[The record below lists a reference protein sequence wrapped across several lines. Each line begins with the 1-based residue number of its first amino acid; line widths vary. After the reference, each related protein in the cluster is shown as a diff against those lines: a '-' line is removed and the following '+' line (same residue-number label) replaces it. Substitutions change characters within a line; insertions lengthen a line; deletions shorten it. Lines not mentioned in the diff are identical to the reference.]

1 MQKHL
6 FRNKQKLQLS
16 VVSGIAVCSL
26 SVLFLFSFTTKQL
39 AADFLQQLGIT
50 KTTANE
56 KIGSGFL
63 GGSFDAYGIKN
74 LKNIPAAARVTL
86 TKEIAAYSKQYVQSA
101 AYIKQYNELRNQHKP
116 EFKAIQTPEEMQ
128 KESVAQYKKSVAE
141 MEQSLKAADASMK
154 PVFEKVLADAKK
166 QLKEAEDPN
175 NKYVANYRKNYE
187 AAVQQNKVG
196 YDQQVARWE
205 QEYPANHL
213 LYVKKRLQT
222 FLAATAEVDFD
233 AQTIEKNGK
242 KYFVNRAYESKGSH
256 WKMAYRAGKDVVTTA
271 RTFVE
276 TWLKEIN

>member
-56 KIGSGFL
+56 KIGNGFL

-141 MEQSLKAADASMK
+141 MDQSVKTADATMK

-187 AAVQQNKVG
+187 AAVQQNKSG
-196 YDQQVARWE
+196 YDQQFARWE
-205 QEYPANHL
+205 Q
-213 LYVKKRLQT
+213 
-222 FLAATAEVDFD
+222 
-233 AQTIEKNGK
+233 
-242 KYFVNRAYESKGSH
+242 
-256 WKMAYRAGKDVVTTA
+256 
-271 RTFVE
+271 
-276 TWLKEIN
+276 